1 MPSRNELHSEYPIGN
16 VAANRSRQNAVAV
29 GIRKIFEEHL
39 LNVSDLSMNVILRNV
54 YVELPNSSGVERHV
68 SEHYLSSVFSPY
80 QGKGA
85 MQKLVAALQELR
97 CLLSKS
103 EFPPVDAALKA
114 GAIALLV
121 QCLSFG
127 SPDEQ
132 LLEAAQSLTN
142 IAAAKSEETKALLLL
157 IAHLGGEELRSVLL
171 SQGALPPL
179 ARMMLPYKG
188 STVRTAAWALSNL
201 IKESQ
206 CDAEW
211 DKELTNEVAR
221 VVVYLSA
228 LSDVATSMLVK
239 SDALQLLVQ

>member
-1 MPSRNELHSEYPIGN
+1 MPSRNELCSEYPIGN
-16 VAANRSRQNAVAV
+16 VAVNRSRQNAVAV
-29 GIRKIFEEHL
+29 GKLLLFGAEFSYGYVSLRIRKIFEEHL

-54 YVELPNSSGVERHV
+54 YAELSNGSGVERHV
-68 SEHYLSSVFSPY
+68 SEHYLSSVFSAY

-85 MQKLVAALQELR
+85 MQKLVGALQELR

-132 LLEAAQSLTN
+132 CSWALENFAG
-142 IAAAKSEETKALLLL
+142 E
-157 IAHLGGEELRSVLL
+157 GEELRSVLL

-188 STVRTAAWALSNL
+188 STVRTAACALSNL
-201 IKESQ
+201 IK
-206 CDAEW
+206 
-211 DKELTNEVAR
+211 V
-221 VVVYLSA
+221 
-228 LSDVATSMLVK
+228 
-239 SDALQLLVQ
+239 